1 MTFNSFNNIGT
12 SAPVMVGNSGS
23 HTDWYAGVGIGY
35 DISERFGVGI
45 AYDYYKAV
53 MRSQGIDLTS
63 TVESLTAEYRF

>member
-1 MTFNSFNNIGT
+1 
-12 SAPVMVGNSGS
+12 MVGNSGS